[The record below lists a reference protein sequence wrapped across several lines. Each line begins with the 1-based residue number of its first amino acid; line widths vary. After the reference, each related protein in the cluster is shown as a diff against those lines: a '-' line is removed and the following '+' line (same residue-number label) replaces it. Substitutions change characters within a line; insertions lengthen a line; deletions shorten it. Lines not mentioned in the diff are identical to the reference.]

1 MTKTNCK
8 YVLKWVGGSQR
19 SHVQFCQSSCCSIA
33 IGNRKHGWSGWKQSD
48 CTLSEESSPDEISC
62 LEGKIPCSWES
73 DCIDHWIAC
82 SSEVQYYPYSCFDS
96 TQLQPTLLKIWLNL
110 ARLFQL
116 MPPEFRSPI
125 WMRDIGQNRKNEKG
139 HQAYSKTQF
148 PVFKSNLYN
157 TIRQPKTS
165 KSESSVIT

>member
-96 TQLQPTLLKIWLNL
+96 TQLQPTLSL
-110 ARLFQL
+110 A
-116 MPPEFRSPI
+116 EF
-125 WMRDIGQNRKNEKG
+125 G
-139 HQAYSKTQF
+139 
-148 PVFKSNLYN
+148 
-157 TIRQPKTS
+157 
-165 KSESSVIT
+165 SVIPIDATGISVTHLNARYRPKPKKRKGPPSIQQDTIPCV